1 MLRISGSRLAATRF
15 VAAVLVTL
23 AATQAQAQAPVKI
36 GVLMPSKSLVGKQ
49 GLQGAQMAA
58 EMINAEGGILGGRK
72 IELISYDSNFQPNE
86 GVAAAQRLL
95 TQDGVKVITGEISST
110 VALAVLQVAKASN
123 ALFVAAVPKHPDVT
137 KGGYDRVFRLNSTTA
152 MDSGE
157 FDAYLKNEIKP
168 TKVAVIAENSD
179 FGRLTIANMKQLFGA
194 QLVLSE
200 TYEMNQ
206 ADFNTLVTKAKGSGA
221 DLVCLAGSNMEQ
233 YGNILRVQEELKF
246 GARRCLMP
254 GILNT
259 RGVQVA
265 GKAAEGAF
273 SADIYV
279 PSIQNPL
286 NQKFVAAYSA
296 KFKET
301 PEKIEL
307 LGFEAIWITAQAMQ
321 KAGSSDDTAKIAQAM
336 RANTWTTPRGTVRF
350 DKDGQASSGPLTR
363 LLVKDG
369 KIVPMP

>member
-1 MLRISGSRLAATRF
+1 MKQASAMRFLAS
-15 VAAVLVTL
+15 AAIAIGL
-23 AATQAQAQAPVKI
+23 AGHAFAQAPVKI

-49 GLQGAQMAA
+49 GLQGAQLAA
-58 EMINAEGGILGGRK
+58 ELINADGGILGGRK
-72 IELISYDSNFQPNE
+72 IELVSYDTNFQPNE

-95 TQDGVKVITGEISST
+95 NQDGVKVITGEISST
-110 VALAVLQVAKASN
+110 VALAVAQLAKASG

-152 MDSGE
+152 MDGSE
-157 FDAYLKNEIKP
+157 FDGFLKNDIKP
-168 TKVAVIAENSD
+168 TKVAVLAENSD

-194 QLVLSE
+194 QLVAAE

-206 ADFNTLVTKAKGSGA
+206 SDFNTLVTKAKGSGA

-246 GARRCLMP
+246 AARRCLMP
-254 GILNT
+254 GILNS
-259 RGVQVA
+259 RGVQIA

-279 PSIQNPL
+279 PTIQNAQ
-286 NQKFVAAYSA
+286 NQRFVAAYTA

-307 LGFEAIWITAQAMQ
+307 LGFESVWITAQAMQ
-321 KAGSSDDTAKIAQAM
+321 KAGTSEDTVKIAQAI
-336 RANTWTTPRGTVRF
+336 RGNVWNTPRGEVRF
-350 DKDGQASSGPLTR
+350 DKDGQASSGPLIR
-363 LLVKDG
+363 LVVKDG
-369 KIVPMP
+369 KIVPMAR